1 MFNVPIKKNYIIQ
14 FISLSFFLIKLY
26 YNRIIHEIIINNAY
40 GITIIKR
47 ESRHAS
53 WEFLKK

>member
-1 MFNVPIKKNYIIQ
+1 MFNVPINQKKLYHSIHI
-14 FISLSFFLIKLY
+14 FIPFWIKLY
-26 YNRIIHEIIINNAY
+26 YNRIIHEIIINSTY

-53 WEFLKK
+53 WKK